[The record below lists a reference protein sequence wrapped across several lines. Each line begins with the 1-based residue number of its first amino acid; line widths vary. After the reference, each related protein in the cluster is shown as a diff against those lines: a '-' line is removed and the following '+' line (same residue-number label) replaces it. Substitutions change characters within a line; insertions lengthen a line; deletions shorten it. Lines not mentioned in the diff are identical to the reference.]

1 MLYLKGL
8 DEWPV
13 FSFFEQLTQIPRAS
27 GHEEKIASFLCDF
40 AQAHGFWYH
49 CDTMHNVLIR
59 KPGTHTLA
67 HASPVILQGHLDMV
81 CEKRSGTEHDFS
93 AEPLQL
99 ALDDDW
105 ITARDTTLG
114 ADDGIAVAMMLALL
128 DADPATCVHPPLECL
143 FTVQEEIGLC
153 GAGAFDASLLQG
165 RRLINLDSED
175 EGRVCVGCA
184 GGVRCDFV
192 RAVLPAEP
200 NTLPL
205 SDAQLITLRVD
216 HLAGG
221 HSGMDIGLGRTNAN
235 VLCLTL
241 IDEVR
246 TRFPGEVTLASVHG
260 GGMDNAIART
270 AEATLFCS
278 SEAAAFLR
286 TRAASYQKT
295 FCTADRCGTIT
306 IQKQEEMP
314 ATVLRETDTEAL
326 LQLVRTLPNGVICR
340 SRDFEGLVD
349 VSANLGICHADG
361 TSICCSSS
369 LRAMTKQDMETQKER
384 FVQIARESGFTLSFR
399 GEYPGWEY
407 HPDSALCQLYVETYR
422 DFYGADPV
430 VETIHAGLECGIFC
444 NKIPGLDAIS
454 FGPTMQHVHT
464 PDERLSV
471 SSVKR
476 VWNHLCVILA
486 KML

>member
-40 AQAHGFWYH
+40 AKAHGFWYH

-59 KPGTHTLA
+59 KPGTQTLA
-67 HASPVILQGHLDMV
+67 HASPVILQGHLHMV

-114 ADDGIAVAMMLALL
+114 ADDGIAVAMMRALL
-128 DADPATCVHPPLECL
+128 DAGPATCVHPPLECL

-260 GGMDNAIART
+260 GGMDNAIA
-270 AEATLFCS
+270 
-278 SEAAAFLR
+278 
-286 TRAASYQKT
+286 
-295 FCTADRCGTIT
+295 
-306 IQKQEEMP
+306 
-314 ATVLRETDTEAL
+314 
-326 LQLVRTLPNGVICR
+326 
-340 SRDFEGLVD
+340 
-349 VSANLGICHADG
+349 
-361 TSICCSSS
+361 
-369 LRAMTKQDMETQKER
+369 
-384 FVQIARESGFTLSFR
+384 
-399 GEYPGWEY
+399 
-407 HPDSALCQLYVETYR
+407 
-422 DFYGADPV
+422 
-430 VETIHAGLECGIFC
+430 
-444 NKIPGLDAIS
+444 
-454 FGPTMQHVHT
+454 
-464 PDERLSV
+464 
-471 SSVKR
+471 
-476 VWNHLCVILA
+476 
-486 KML
+486 